1 MPQGAWNVLA
11 KVKADGPGYPITAFA
26 GQGEYTKREWRLVP
40 TGFEDEARRHPYLEV
55 QEDAAATEPEPEPTV
70 TDEPPVKRK
79 RGKNG

>member
-55 QEDAAATEPEPEPTV
+55 QEDEPLPELELEPITP
-70 TDEPPVKRK
+70 DGPPVKRK
-79 RGKNG
+79 GRK